1 MKIIFSK
8 NPKIQLSRLNIHQ
21 NYTKLAL
28 KDYFALRNLFKM
40 NQNPVVLVDYSV
52 PAVAVIQINRPEA
65 KNALNT
71 QVRKLLSEAVALQI
85 NNDDIRVIIITGGD
99 EVFAA
104 GADLKELADATSMEV
119 YLRRAER
126 YWQTIANCPKP
137 IIAAVNGFALG
148 GGCELA
154 MHADIIIAGKNAQF
168 GQPEIKVGVMP
179 GAGGTQRLVR
189 AVGKFHAMRMI
200 MTGCL
205 ISADEAFQMGL
216 VSQVTENADTLET
229 AYKMAQQMAKLPPIA
244 LEQIKE
250 VVLLSEDVPLNAGLA
265 LERKAFQLLFD
276 TQDQK
281 EGMSAFL
288 EKRKPVYQGK

>member
-1 MKIIFSK
+1 MNK
-8 NPKIQLSRLNIHQ
+8 NSMVH
-21 NYTKLAL
+21 
-28 KDYFALRNLFKM
+28 
-40 NQNPVVLVDYSV
+40 VDYAI
-52 PAVAVIQINRPEA
+52 PAVAIIKINRPEA

-71 QVRKLLSEAVALQI
+71 QVRKLLSEAVALQAD
-85 NNDDIRVIIITGGD
+85 NDDIHVIVITGGD
-99 EVFAA
+99 DVFAA
-104 GADLKELADATSMEV
+104 GADLKELAKASAMDV

-154 MHADIIIAGKNAQF
+154 MHADIIIAGKSAQF

-205 ISADEAFQMGL
+205 ISAEEAYQIGL
-216 VSQVTENADTLET
+216 VSQVTEDTETLNT
-229 AYKMAQQMAKLPPIA
+229 AYKMAQQIARLPPIA

-250 VVLLSEDVPLNAGLA
+250 VVLLSEDMPLNAGLA

-288 EKRKPVYQGK
+288 EKRKPIYQGK